1 MVFFGKRRFGF
12 ASVVVAA
19 SLEASASAA
28 DTVVASVLVVV
39 AGLAKLLLFQ
49 KCLRKNVRIGE
60 YVRGKTRVVVHS
72 FASIIKVRASATDI
86 NAFLLSR
93 HFIHKCDVSSNSWE
107 SGKKVENRAN
117 NARCDMK
124 LT

>member
-12 ASVVVAA
+12 ASVVVVAA

-39 AGLAKLLLFQ
+39 AGLAKLLLFY
-49 KCLRKNVRIGE
+49 KCLRKNVGTGE
-60 YVRGKTRVVVHS
+60 YVRGETRVVVHS
-72 FASIIKVRASATDI
+72 FVSIIKVRASATDI

-93 HFIHKCDVSSNSWE
+93 HFIHKC
-107 SGKKVENRAN
+107 
-117 NARCDMK
+117 
-124 LT
+124 